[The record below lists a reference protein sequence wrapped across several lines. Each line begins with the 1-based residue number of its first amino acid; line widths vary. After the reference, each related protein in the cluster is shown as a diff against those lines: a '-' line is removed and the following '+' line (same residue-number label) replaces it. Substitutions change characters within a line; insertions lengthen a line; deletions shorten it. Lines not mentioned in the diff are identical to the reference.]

1 MNIYANNHAFIPPD
15 GATVADAID
24 ALQSA
29 DPDRLIVAIR
39 LDGAEIGQADLVDV
53 LKLPLAEPGRLDI
66 EYDSTRKLTAQA
78 LGEAALMLEPARDG
92 YVAIATDLAR
102 GRTAEAMDRLNACF
116 GLWNT
121 VEQALRQSRA
131 GGVDLDAPLG
141 ASPAPA
147 ACIDRLGTV
156 LRAIQEA
163 LARRDFV
170 DVADLVEYDL
180 LDVTDAWQAMLVAA
194 QRRLLG

>member
-1 MNIYANNHAFIPPD
+1 MNIYANNQAFVPPD
-15 GATVADAID
+15 GVTVADAID
-24 ALQSA
+24 AMQTA

-39 LDGAEIGQADLVDV
+39 LDGAEVGEADLVDV

-78 LGEAALMLEPARDG
+78 LGEAALMLEPARDD
-92 YVAIATDLAR
+92 YVVIATHLAC
-102 GRTAEAMDRLNACF
+102 GRTGEAMERLNDCF
-116 GLWNT
+116 SLWNT

-131 GGVDLDAPLG
+131 GGVDLDAPLPD
-141 ASPAPA
+141 ATAPA
-147 ACIDRLGTV
+147 VCIEQLGKV

-163 LARRDFV
+163 LGRHDFV

-180 LDVTDAWQAMLVAA
+180 LNVTDTWQAMLVAA
-194 QRRLLG
+194 QRTLLG

>member
-1 MNIYANNHAFIPPD
+1 MDIYANNHPFVPSD

-24 ALQSA
+24 ALQTA

-39 LDGAEIGQADLVDV
+39 LDGAEVGEADLVDV
-53 LKLPLAEPGRLDI
+53 LKLDLTEPGRLEI

-78 LGEAALMLEPARDG
+78 LGEAALMLEPARDD
-92 YVAIATDLAR
+92 YVAIATDLAC
-102 GRTAEAMDRLNACF
+102 GRTGEAMERLNTCF

-121 VEQALRQSRA
+121 VEQALRQSRN

-141 ASPAPA
+141 GAPAPT
-147 ACIDRLGTV
+147 ACIEQLGGT

-163 LARRDFV
+163 LGRRDFV

-180 LDVTDAWQAMLVAA
+180 LAVTDTWQTMLVAA
-194 QRRLLG
+194 QKTLLD